1 MGAEKITINTGKL
14 LTKQKR
20 ENKVQTINISDG
32 AGDEDPDNYSEF
44 VPTPQNRFTRKHTT
58 FGWAAWW
65 GKPIP
70 MPRHE
75 TLN

>member
-1 MGAEKITINTGKL
+1 

-44 VPTPQNRFTRKHTT
+44 VPTPQKQVHPKTYNFWMGRFVGQANSNAQTWDPQLVLKYPT
-58 FGWAAWW
+58 
-65 GKPIP
+65 I
-70 MPRHE
+70 MD
-75 TLN
+75 L